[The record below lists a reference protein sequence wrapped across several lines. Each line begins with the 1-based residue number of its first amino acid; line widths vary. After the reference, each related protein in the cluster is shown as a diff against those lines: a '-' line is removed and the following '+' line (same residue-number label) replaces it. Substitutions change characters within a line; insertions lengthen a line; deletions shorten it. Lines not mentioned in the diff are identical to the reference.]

1 MSRRNRGRER
11 GSKNKSTNNKLLNT
25 IIISLLIVI
34 LALIGILYGV
44 RILKKR
50 KIAVEK
56 DRIENQ
62 QLEIFKS
69 TDIELEELESLDNYK
84 TDSLIRISA
93 VGDILC
99 GEKLEQYGKPY
110 NFIFTDIRDYLKDSD
125 LAIGTYETDVIDFK
139 EEFASSVK
147 NAGINYVSLAHNH
160 ALDYGIDGLYDTN
173 KYLKEIGMET
183 VGTYEETSEKRV
195 KVFEKK
201 GVKIAIL
208 AYTYDDYKEGVN
220 IYDEEMVKSDLE
232 YAEKKANFSVVMMHW
247 GNVNTNEVSSE
258 QEKQAEFLINNGAD
272 IILGAHPSAV
282 QKMEVVKNDE
292 QKDCFIA
299 YSLGDFTS
307 DFENENANLELI
319 LNLQV
324 FVDKE
329 GNAQIYK
336 VDYTPVYMIDY
347 GKDFEENRFKI
358 LDMKSEI
365 ANYDTED
372 SKITEDIYDKLVR
385 AVDRLNSIIIK

>member
-11 GSKNKSTNNKLLNT
+11 RTRTKSINNKLLNT

-34 LALIGILYGV
+34 IALIGILYG
-44 RILKKR
+44 IKALKKK
-50 KIAVEK
+50 KIANEK
-56 DRIENQ
+56 ERINNQ
-62 QLEIFKS
+62 QQEIFKS

-110 NFIFTDIRDYLKDSD
+110 NSIFSDIRKYLKDND
-125 LAIGTYETDVIDFK
+125 LAIGTYETDVYDFK

-160 ALDYGIDGLYDTN
+160 ALDYGIDGLHDNN

-195 KVFEKK
+195 RIFEKK
-201 GVKIAIL
+201 GVKIAIM
-208 AYTYDDYKEGVN
+208 AYTYDDHREGVN

-232 YAEKKANFSVVMMHW
+232 YAEKNANFSIVMMHW
-247 GNVNTNEVSSE
+247 GNVNTNEVSTE
-258 QEKQAEFLINNGAD
+258 QEKQADFLINNGAD

-292 QKDCFIA
+292 EKDCFVA

-347 GKDFEENRFKI
+347 GKDLEENRFKI

-372 SKITEDIYDKLVR
+372 SNITEDIYDKLVR